1 MKMFDNF
8 TAKTKRIIKRDLP
21 CYSSLSL
28 FLTISLSF
36 CLPVCLSS
44 VDTLDIDFTH
54 GQKYEQNKTHVCKT
68 RSRMRAFHFQCNDN
82 SVARGR
88 HLRVPP
94 SSSSSCNCNSRSH
107 LPFYLLSVCSSKT
120 IFHYILSSLTLT
132 QTHTQ
137 TGTQIHSKNLINSFG
152 GNRRRIRE

>member
-1 MKMFDNF
+1 MLLFS
-8 TAKTKRIIKRDLP
+8 LSH
-21 CYSSLSL
+21 YLSL
-28 FLTISLSF
+28 FLSA
-36 CLPVCLSS
+36 CLSS

-94 SSSSSCNCNSRSH
+94 QQQQQ
-107 LPFYLLSVCSSKT
+107 LQLEQPFPFAVLLAICLLLKNDLSLC
-120 IFHYILSSLTLT
+120 YILSSLT
-132 QTHTQ
+132 QTHTDRHTDTLEKSHKFFRGQ
-137 TGTQIHSKNLINSFG
+137 SPPNTRVSSFLFG
-152 GNRRRIRE
+152 LASIV

>member
-1 MKMFDNF
+1 MLLFSLSL
-8 TAKTKRIIKRDLP
+8 TI
-21 CYSSLSL
+21 SLSL
-28 FLTISLSF
+28 FLSA
-36 CLPVCLSS
+36 CLSS

-94 SSSSSCNCNSRSH
+94 AAAAATATAVPICRSTC
-107 LPFYLLSVCSSKT
+107 YLSAPQKRSF
-120 IFHYILSSLTLT
+120 IIYIELTH
-132 QTHTQ
+132 THTQ
-137 TGTQIHSKNLINSFG
+137 TGTHRYTRKIS
-152 GNRRRIRE
+152 